1 MPVPYVLCLLLCYFM
16 YIIVINI
23 RILKF
28 QRWLLFHVSCLAK
41 KRTARVADEN
51 LYSPTQT
58 SSLLQLTNL

>member
-1 MPVPYVLCLLLCYFM
+1 MPVPSVLLLLLCCFM
-16 YIIVINI
+16 YIFAINSPHFEI
-23 RILKF
+23 STLAF
-28 QRWLLFHVSCLAK
+28 VSCLAK